1 MKVRM
6 FLLLREAH
14 GKARP
19 TSRLALHFQQA
30 PVHTSNLRG
39 NRQPKSSATT
49 TAGASGLH
57 AIKALKERGKM
68 LWWDAWPLVSD
79 GDADL
84 PGNRFCLHDHLT
96 GRGRELNG
104 IIEQI
109 EQEANKVIEIA
120 LHTEV
125 GGNPPRE
132 RNLSRLC
139 QRLDL
144 FDDGTQHLAHFQ
156 RFRFPPQ
163 APLIEPGKQEQVI
176 GQADET
182 VGFVI
187 QGVQGCL
194 VLGARAAT
202 AECDVNPAFDGR
214 ERGTQLMSRVSRET
228 AFALKGSL

>member
-6 FLLLREAH
+6 FLLLGEAH

-30 PVHTSNLRG
+30 PVRTSNLRG
-39 NRQPKSSATT
+39 NRQPKSRATT

-84 PGNRFCLHDHLT
+84 PGNRF
-96 GRGRELNG
+96 
-104 IIEQI
+104 
-109 EQEANKVIEIA
+109 
-120 LHTEV
+120 
-125 GGNPPRE
+125 
-132 RNLSRLC
+132 C